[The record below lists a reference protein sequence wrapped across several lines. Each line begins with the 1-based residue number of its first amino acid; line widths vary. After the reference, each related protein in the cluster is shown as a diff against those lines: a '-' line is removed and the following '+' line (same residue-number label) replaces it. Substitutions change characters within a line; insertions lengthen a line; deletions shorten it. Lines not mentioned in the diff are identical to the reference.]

1 VNLMNRKTIIVATGL
16 VCAVATVHAQ
26 NATSDVGGTFQ
37 QVQTAANAWI
47 PAIMAAATRLFY
59 LLAAIDFAWSTPSFL
74 RESDFMGLFLSLI
87 KKLLVI
93 SFFYAVL
100 INGQTWIPA
109 IVNSFITIGTNA
121 TGLSAAQSPSDI
133 MAQGIQICS
142 DLFDKVNGANLLTQT
157 GAALTTILMI
167 VMVFASY
174 LIIVLHYIVTKLEAI
189 IVMTAG
195 YIFLG
200 FAGSRWTMPYFER
213 YISLA
218 ISTGVRLMLIYLM
231 LGVFK
236 TVSQNWVTAMDSYTP
251 DQPALQIFPTLAS
264 MLLFAF
270 ASWMIPKMA
279 GSIAS
284 GSLGLG
290 GADIVNAGAAAATGA
305 ALAVATVASGGAL
318 AAGGM
323 AAAGAGGIEAL
334 GAVGGDAAVGASSS
348 MASGAADVAAGGA
361 GVPAPVGPPPGGGV
375 NPISEGPPPG
385 PPAESSSASMSD
397 VAAGPSRGTETPM
410 NDDPIPAES
419 SAGDSSNPQS
429 RFNFGRQKNRNLV
442 PDDGSEHTP
451 PPQLRMEGEE

>member
-1 VNLMNRKTIIVATGL
+1 M
-16 VCAVATVHAQ
+16 
-26 NATSDVGGTFQ
+26 VG
-37 QVQTAANAWI
+37 
-47 PAIMAAATRLFY
+47 PEL
-59 LLAAIDFAWSTPSFL
+59 P

-100 INGQTWIPA
+100 VNGQTWIPA

-236 TVSQNWVTAMDSYTP
+236 TVSQNWIAAMDAYTP
-251 DQPALQIFPTLAS
+251 DQPALQIFPDDRVHAS
-264 MLLFAF
+264 FCFRVMDDPQDGGVDSKWQ
-270 ASWMIPKMA
+270 SWSRWRRHRKY
-279 GSIAS
+279 GCRGCHWRCTGGCNS
-284 GSLGLG
+284 GNGRSTCRRR
-290 GADIVNAGAAAATGA
+290 I
-305 ALAVATVASGGAL
+305 
-318 AAGGM
+318 
-323 AAAGAGGIEAL
+323 
-334 GAVGGDAAVGASSS
+334 
-348 MASGAADVAAGGA
+348 
-361 GVPAPVGPPPGGGV
+361 GGGGRWRERKQSV
-375 NPISEGPPPG
+375 RLVKARS
-385 PPAESSSASMSD
+385 PAD
-397 VAAGPSRGTETPM
+397 RHQWLPVRPTR
-410 NDDPIPAES
+410 
-419 SAGDSSNPQS
+419 
-429 RFNFGRQKNRNLV
+429 
-442 PDDGSEHTP
+442 
-451 PPQLRMEGEE
+451 LREARECQRR

>member
-1 VNLMNRKTIIVATGL
+1 MSKRTVFVAAGL
-16 VCAVATVHAQ
+16 VCIGVAAHAQ
-26 NATSDVGGTFQ
+26 NSTTDVGGTFRQ
-37 QVQTAANAWI
+37 IQTAANAWI

-59 LLAAIDFAWSTPSFL
+59 LLAAIDFAWSAPSFL

-100 INGQTWIPA
+100 VNGQTWIPA

-121 TGLSAAQSPSDI
+121 TGLPAAQSPSDI

-236 TVSQNWVTAMDSYTP
+236 TVSQNWIAAMDAYTP
-251 DQPALQIFPTLAS
+251 DQPALQIFPTIAS

-290 GADIVNAGAAAATGA
+290 GADIVSTGAAAATGA
-305 ALAVATVASGGAL
+305 ALAVATVATGGAL
-318 AAGGM
+318 AGGELAM
-323 AAAGAGGIEAL
+323 AGAGGAEAAGTL
-334 GAVGGDAAVGASSS
+334 GESAVVGGSSS
-348 MASGAADVAAGGA
+348 VASGATDAAAGGA
-361 GVPAPVGPPPGGGV
+361 GVPAPVGPPPGTGATE
-375 NPISEGPPPG
+375 PTSEAPAPSAPSEPG
-385 PPAESSSASMSD
+385 PSSNGDAPTTPSSDGLSAS
-397 VAAGPSRGTETPM
+397 GTQ
-410 NDDPIPAES
+410 
-419 SAGDSSNPQS
+419 QS
-429 RFNFGRQKNRNLV
+429 FNFGRQQRRNLV
-442 PDDGSEHTP
+442 PDDGSEHSP